1 MRHNDTLV
9 MLSTGRGLRHPA
21 SGSGNQRLQALAGFT
36 HEGICHMKNKL
47 VPVVSLLIF
56 LAALW
61 LLHHELKAY
70 HYHEIVAQIRAI
82 PLSHVIGAGILTIL
96 GYLVLTAYDFLGTQ
110 YARHPL
116 RYRQIAL
123 PSFTS
128 YAVSN
133 TMGNPLFSS
142 AIRYRLYTALGL
154 SAVEIAQ
161 VIAFC
166 VVTFWLGFLTVG
178 GLLMSMSPIA
188 IPTSLPGPI
197 TSTRVLGSLF
207 LLIAAMYLVSVL
219 LHKQHVTL
227 GSWELALPPSRMAV
241 LQLLVSGADW
251 MLVGSILYI
260 LLPAAAHISYPQFL
274 EAFLLAQIL
283 GLLSQVPAGIGV
295 FETLM
300 VLLLKPEVSADVV
313 LGVLLVYRVLY
324 YLIPLIMAVIILALR
339 ELRQQRAIV
348 EQAGMLF
355 QHWIS
360 PIIPDI
366 LAVTTFVG
374 GIILLVSGATPAE
387 AGRLAWL
394 EDILPLPVIE
404 VSHFLGS
411 LAGVGLILLAR
422 GLQRRLDGAYFLA
435 AAFLGAGILMSL
447 LKGADYEEALA
458 LTAMLAALLPTRRQF
473 YRKASLIEQR
483 FTPGWVFAIAV
494 VLAASTWLG
503 FFAYKHVDY
512 SRDLWWQFSLHGN
525 ASRFLRASVGTVAA
539 AFIFAVMHLLRTSE
553 PLFIPSTVKNPEII
567 RQIVRESPQANAHL
581 ALLGDKRFLLNDDRQ
596 AAIMYGIE
604 GKSWIAMGDPIG
616 PKAAHAELIWQFREL
631 CDRYGGWPVFYEVGI
646 DDLPLYIE
654 QGLALVKLGEEARV
668 PLATFSLEGSQ
679 HKRQRYTLR
688 KLEKEGATFEIVS
701 GDVASSFLPELRA
714 ISDDWLLKKNTTE
727 KRFSLGSFNPDYLIQ
742 TPLGLVRHQ
751 GKIVAFANLWPGAQ
765 HAELSID
772 LMRYASD
779 APTDVMEYLFVQLL
793 LWAKQ
798 EGYAWFNLGMA
809 PLAGIENRPVAPLW
823 NRMAALVY
831 QHGEHFYNFQ
841 GLRHYKQKF
850 DPVWTPKYLASPGG
864 VALPLILANI
874 TALNS
879 GDLKGVVSR

>member
-1 MRHNDTLV
+1 MKNTLV
-9 MLSTGRGLRHPA
+9 S
-21 SGSGNQRLQALAGFT
+21 F
-36 HEGICHMKNKL
+36 I
-47 VPVVSLLIF
+47 SLLIF

-61 LLHHELKAY
+61 LLHHELQAY
-70 HYHEIVAQIRAI
+70 HYHEIVTQIRAI
-82 PLSHVIGAGILTIL
+82 PLSQVIGAGILTIL
-96 GYLVLTAYDFLGTQ
+96 SYLILTVYDFLGTR

-123 PSFTS
+123 PSFMG

-154 SAVEIAQ
+154 NAVEIAQ

-178 GLLMSMSPIA
+178 GLLMSLSPIA
-188 IPTSLPGPI
+188 VPISLPWPLA
-197 TSTRVLGSLF
+197 STRVLGGVF
-207 LLIAAMYLVSVL
+207 LLIAAVYLLGIL
-219 LHKQHVTL
+219 LHKQRLSL
-227 GSWELALPPSRMAV
+227 GSWELALPSFRMAA
-241 LQLLVSGADW
+241 LQLLVSWTDW
-251 MLVGSILYI
+251 VLVGSIVYL

-274 EAFLLAQIL
+274 EYFLLAQIL

-300 VLLLKPEVSADVV
+300 LLFLNAEVPADVV
-313 LGVLLVYRVLY
+313 LGALLVYRVLY
-324 YLIPLIMAVIILALR
+324 YLIPLIVAVIILASR
-339 ELRQQRAIV
+339 EFRQQRAIV
-348 EQAGMLF
+348 KQAGKLF
-355 QHWIS
+355 QRWLS
-360 PIIPDI
+360 PVIPDI

-404 VSHFLGS
+404 ISHFLGS

-435 AAFLGAGILMSL
+435 AGFLGTGIVMSL
-447 LKGADYEEALA
+447 LKGADYEEALM
-458 LTAMLAALLPTRRQF
+458 LTAMFATLLPTRRQF

-483 FTPGWVFAIAV
+483 FTPGWISALTIA
-494 VLAASTWLG
+494 LAVSTWLG
-503 FFAYKHVDY
+503 FFAYRHVEY
-512 SRDLWWQFSLHGN
+512 SQELWWQFSLHGD
-525 ASRFLRASVGTVAA
+525 ASRFLRATVGAMTA
-539 AFIFAVMHLLRTSE
+539 AFIFALMNLLRSSKPHSSLTSFE
-553 PLFIPSTVKNPEII
+553 NPEDI
-567 RQIVRESPQANAHL
+567 RQIVRESPKAYAHL

-596 AAIMYGIE
+596 AAIMYGIS

-616 PKAAHAELIWQFREL
+616 PQAAHAELIWQFREL
-631 CDRYGGWPVFYEVGI
+631 CDRYGGLPVFYEVGT

-654 QGLALVKLGEEARV
+654 QGLTLVKLGEEARV
-668 PLATFSLEGSQ
+668 PLATFSLDGSR

-688 KLEKEGATFEIVS
+688 KLGKEGATFEIAR
-701 GDVASSFLPELRA
+701 GEAASSLLPELRA
-714 ISDDWLLKKNTTE
+714 ISDDWLLKKHTSE
-727 KRFSLGSFNPDYLIQ
+727 KRFSLGSFAPDYLLQ
-742 TPLGLVRHQ
+742 TPLALVRHQ
-751 GKIVAFANLWPGAQ
+751 GEIVAFANLWPGAQ
-765 HAELSID
+765 HDEVSID
-772 LMRYASD
+772 LMRYSSD
-779 APTDVMEYLFVQLL
+779 APTDVMEFLFVQLL
-793 LWAKQ
+793 LWAKE
-798 EGYAWFNLGMA
+798 EGYGWFNFGMA
-809 PLAGIENRPVAPLW
+809 PLAGLENRAVAPLW

-841 GLRHYKQKF
+841 GLRQYKQKF

-864 VALPLILANI
+864 VALPRILANI

-879 GDLKGVVSR
+879 GDLKGVISR

>member
-1 MRHNDTLV
+1 MRKKAFQLFSLV
-9 MLSTGRGLRHPA
+9 
-21 SGSGNQRLQALAGFT
+21 
-36 HEGICHMKNKL
+36 
-47 VPVVSLLIF
+47 IF
-56 LAALW
+56 IAALW

-70 HYHEIVAQIRAI
+70 HYREIVAQIRAI
-82 PLSHVIGAGILTIL
+82 PLSQVIGAVILTIL
-96 GYLVLTAYDFLGTQ
+96 CYGVLTGYDFLGTR

-123 PSFTS
+123 PSFIS

-133 TMGNPLFSS
+133 TMVNPLFSG

-154 SAVEIAQ
+154 STVEIAQ

-166 VVTFWLGFLTVG
+166 MVTFWLGFLTLG
-178 GLLMSMSPIA
+178 GLLLTIEPLT
-188 IPTSLPGPI
+188 IPTSLSGPI
-197 TSTRVLGSLF
+197 MPVHSLGVLF
-207 LLIAAMYLVSVL
+207 LLVATIYLVGVL
-219 LHKQHVTL
+219 VHKQHITI
-227 GSWELALPPSRMAV
+227 GPWELTVPSPQMAL
-241 LQLLVSGADW
+241 LQLLVSWADW
-251 MLVGSILYI
+251 ILVGSIVYV
-260 LLPAAAHISYPQFL
+260 LLPPAARISYLQL
-274 EAFLLAQIL
+274 LGAFLLAQVL

-300 VLLLKPEVSADVV
+300 VLLLKPTIPADVV

-324 YLIPLIMAVIILALR
+324 YLVPLIMAGIILAVR
-339 ELRQQRAIV
+339 ELRQQRAV
-348 EQAGMLF
+348 VKHAGTLF
-355 QHWIS
+355 QRWVS
-360 PIIPDI
+360 PVIPDI
-366 LAVTTFVG
+366 LAVTTFLG

-394 EDILPLPVIE
+394 EEILPLPVIE
-404 VSHFLGS
+404 ISHFLGS

-422 GLQRRLDGAYFLA
+422 GLQRRLDGAYFLTVSL
-435 AAFLGAGILMSL
+435 LGTGILMSL
-447 LKGADYEEALA
+447 LKGGDYEEALT

-483 FTPGWVFAIAV
+483 FTPGWVFAIVV
-494 VLAASTWLG
+494 VLASSTWLG
-503 FFAYKHVDY
+503 FFAYKHVAY
-512 SRDLWWQFSLHGN
+512 SHELWWQFSLHGN
-525 ASRFLRASVGTVAA
+525 ASRFLRATVGTIVAVM
-539 AFIFAVMHLLRTSE
+539 IFALMNLLRTAKPVS
-553 PLFIPSTVKNPEII
+553 IPPTIENLDVI
-567 RQIVRESPQANAHL
+567 RQIVRESPKANAHL
-581 ALLGDKRFLLNDDRQ
+581 ALLGDKHFLLNADHQ
-596 AAIMYGIE
+596 AGIMYGIE

-616 PKAAHAELIWQFREL
+616 QQIAHAELIWQFREL
-631 CDRYGGWPVFYEVGI
+631 CDRHGGWPVFYEVGT

-654 QGLALVKLGEEARV
+654 QGLTLVKLGEEARI
-668 PLATFSLEGSQ
+668 PLTTFSLDGSH
-679 HKRQRYTLR
+679 HKGKRYTLR
-688 KLEKEGATFEIVS
+688 KLEKEGTTFEIVPS
-701 GDVASSFLPELRA
+701 DAVSPLLPELRL

-727 KRFSLGSFNPDYLIQ
+727 KRFSLGSFDPAYLIQ
-742 TPLGLVRHQ
+742 TPLVLVRHQ
-751 GKIVAFANLWPGAQ
+751 DKIVAFANLWSGAQ

-779 APTDVMEYLFVQLL
+779 APSDVMEYLFVQLL

-809 PLAGIENRPVAPLW
+809 PLAGIENRPAAPLW

-841 GLRHYKQKF
+841 GLRQYKQKF

-879 GDLKGVVSR
+879 GSLKGVVSR